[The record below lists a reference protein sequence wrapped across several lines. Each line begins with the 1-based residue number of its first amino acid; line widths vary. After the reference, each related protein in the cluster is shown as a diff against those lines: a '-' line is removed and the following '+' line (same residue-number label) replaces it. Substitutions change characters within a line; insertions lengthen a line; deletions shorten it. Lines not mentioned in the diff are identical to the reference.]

1 MASAGI
7 RKTPTGRYTVWWRLD
22 DASQGSQSF
31 NTRDAARDFKN
42 DLLARLARGSWVDPR
57 LGKQTFETWAREWW
71 EFWSADPDRSPA
83 TLQATEGRLRRYLLP
98 FFGERQLRAITVSL
112 VRRWQN
118 ELRGTVGHDTVMACR
133 SVLNRILQAA
143 EDDRRIDANPVRK
156 VQAPRPPVDADAR
169 LGRAKRRSYS
179 PEEFGR
185 LLAGARPAYRDHLL
199 CLVGTGL
206 RVGELLGLRAH
217 RVDLADRRLE
227 VLEVRYEAGKFGR
240 GYKDRPKSATSI
252 RVVPLAGQVAD
263 AITRQLPDD
272 CPPST
277 LVFAGPG
284 GGNGVPAGTRTQ
296 LSRDN
301 LHRAYHAAVARVADP
316 TASLAYTPK
325 RVLRALRD
333 AGPGQT
339 SEAIRSRLPGR
350 RPTLGTIHN
359 ALWQLELAGL
369 AARHDSDNG
378 QPPRWSPTAPP
389 RDDTLDSLKLRGP
402 HDLRHTFSTWLE
414 DAGIP
419 ARVIDELMGHT
430 GGHRGGR
437 EGSAIGLRYRHTTP
451 EMEARVVAAIE
462 RRLATSLAVATQVD
476 SSQRTSSTR
485 IASNVPLASRVV
497 ERRTHRG

>member
-7 RKTPTGRYTVWWRLD
+7 RKTATGRYKVWWRLD
-22 DASQGSQSF
+22 DASQGSQTF
-31 NTRDAARDFKN
+31 DTRDQARDFKH
-42 DLLARLARGSWVDPR
+42 DLLARLARGAWVDPR

-71 EFWSADPDRSPA
+71 ALWSADPDRSPA
-83 TLQATEGRLRRYLLP
+83 TLQATEGRLRRYVLP
-98 FFGERQLRAITVSL
+98 FFDQRQLRAITVSL

-118 ELRGTVGHDTVMACR
+118 ELRGQVGHDTVLACR
-133 SVLNRILQAA
+133 SLLNRILQAA

-156 VQAPRPPVDADAR
+156 VPAPKPPVDPAAL
-169 LGRAKRRSYS
+169 LGHAKRRTYS

-185 LLAGARPAYRDHLL
+185 LLAGARPFYRDHLL

-206 RVGELLGLRAH
+206 RAGELLGLRAH
-217 RVDLADRRLE
+217 RVDLAARRLE
-227 VLEVRYEAGKFGR
+227 ILEVRYEAGKFGR

-252 RVVPLAGQVAD
+252 RVVPLASQVAD
-263 AITRQLPDD
+263 AIARQLPNG
-272 CPPST
+272 CPPNT

-284 GGNGVPAGTRTQ
+284 GGNGVPAGTRTA

-301 LHRAYHAAVARVADP
+301 LHRAYHTAVARAADP
-316 TASLAYTPK
+316 TATLAYTPK

-350 RPTLGTIHN
+350 RPTLGTVHD
-359 ALWQLELAGL
+359 ALWELEEAGL
-369 AARHDSDNG
+369 ATRQDAGNG
-378 QPPRWSPTAPP
+378 QAPRWSPTEPP
-389 RDDTLDSLKLRGP
+389 RDRTLDNLKLRGP

-419 ARVIDELMGHT
+419 ARVIDELMGHA

-462 RRLATSLAVATQVD
+462 QRLATSLAVAAQV
-476 SSQRTSSTR
+476 S
-485 IASNVPLASRVV
+485 P
-497 ERRTHRG
+497 